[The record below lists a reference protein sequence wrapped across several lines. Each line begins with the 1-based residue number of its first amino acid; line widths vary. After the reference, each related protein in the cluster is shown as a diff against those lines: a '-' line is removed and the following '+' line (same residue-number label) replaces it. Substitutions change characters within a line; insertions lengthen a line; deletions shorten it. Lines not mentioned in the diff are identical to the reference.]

1 MHRKLFILIFIPLL
15 VGIVSARTHMRAQG
29 QAAAPVGQSG
39 LDLAALDKSSEAC
52 TDFYQFA
59 CGGWLKSNPLPGDQP
74 RYGRFDELQE
84 RNNAVL
90 RDIFEAAANSNSANA
105 DDRKIGDYYESCMD
119 EKAIDARG
127 TAPLKED
134 LDRIAALSATGGLPT
149 LLAQLHAKFVGG
161 FFAFG
166 SIPDFKNASNVIA
179 GVGMGG
185 LGLPDRDYYFKDDD
199 TSKKLRDAYVKH
211 VAKMFELAGEPPA
224 AAAKSAQAVMRIE
237 TALAKATL
245 DNVSRRT
252 PAKVYHPMKLAEL
265 QALTPAFNWD
275 AYVKAHSAPAFET
288 INVDHPDFF
297 KTFNAEISAMPV
309 GDLRTYLRWHL
320 LHASA
325 ALLPTP
331 FVNEDFEFYGKMLQ
345 GSKEQRARWKR
356 CTDYAG
362 QDLGEVV
369 GKAYVAKTFGEEGKA
384 RTLEMV
390 HAIESALAKDIDEIT
405 WMSNATKEQARVK
418 LKAVANN
425 IGYPDKWR
433 DYSTLQITRG
443 DALGN
448 SQRSNQFE
456 FRRQLS
462 KIGKPVDKTE
472 WLMTPPTVNAY
483 YNPLENNINF
493 PAGILQPP
501 FFSRAADDAVNL
513 GAVGGVVGH
522 ELTHGFDDQ
531 GRQFDPQGNLRDWW
545 APQDGKAFEERAA
558 CVANQYGGYTAVAD
572 VKLNGKLTLGENV
585 ADNGGLRLAW
595 MALQDR
601 MARKPLATVDGFT
614 PEQRFFIGWA
624 QIWCENK
631 TDEFARLHAQTNV
644 HSPGRYR
651 TNGTVAN
658 FPEFAK
664 AFGCAAGSP
673 MVSKT
678 ACRVW

>member
-1 MHRKLFILIFIPLL
+1 MSRKLFILIFVPVL
-15 VGIVSARTHMRAQG
+15 VGLASARTHMRAQNQSG
-29 QAAAPVGQSG
+29 APASQSG
-39 LDLAALDKSSEAC
+39 LDLAALDKSVDAC

-59 CGGWLKSNPLPGDQP
+59 CGGWLKSNPLPGDRP

-90 RDIFEAAANSNSANA
+90 RDILEAAAKSAA
-105 DDRKIGDYYESCMD
+105 SDPDTRKIGDYYASCMD

-127 TAPLKED
+127 LSPLKED
-134 LDRIAALSATGGLPT
+134 LDRIAALKGATDLPA
-149 LLAQLHAKFVGG
+149 LVAALHAKGVFPFFV
-161 FFAFG
+161 FG
-166 SIPDFKNASNVIA
+166 STPDFKNAASVIA
-179 GVGMGG
+179 GVGMAG
-185 LGLPDRDYYFKDDD
+185 LGLPDRDYYFKEDAN
-199 TSKKLRDAYVKH
+199 SQKLRDAYVAH
-211 VAKMFELAGEPPA
+211 VAKMFQLAGDSADKA
-224 AAAKSAQAVMRIE
+224 AANAKTVMRIE
-237 TALAKATL
+237 SALAKATL
-245 DNVSRRT
+245 DRVSRRT
-252 PAKVYHPMKLAEL
+252 PAKVYHPMKLPEL
-265 QALTPAFNWD
+265 QALTPAFDWQ
-275 AYVKAHSAPAFET
+275 AYIRAQQPPSFQT
-288 INVDHPDFF
+288 INVDHPDFY
-297 KTFNAEISAMPV
+297 KAFNTEISSAPV
-309 GDLRTYLRWHL
+309 EDLRTYLRWHL

-325 ALLPTP
+325 ALLPTA
-331 FVNEDFEFYGKMLQ
+331 FVDEDFSFYGAMLQ
-345 GSKEQRARWKR
+345 GSKEQRPRWKR
-356 CTDYAG
+356 CTDYTN

-390 HAIESALAKDIDEIT
+390 HAIEAALATDIDQIT
-405 WMSNATKEQARVK
+405 WMSDATKKEARVK
-418 LKAVANN
+418 LKAVANK
-425 IGYPDKWR
+425 IGYPDTWR
-433 DYSTLQITRG
+433 DYGALRVARG

-448 SQRSNQFE
+448 SQRANVFE
-456 FRRQLS
+456 FKRQLS

-501 FFSRAADDAVNL
+501 FFNKAADDAVNL

-558 CVANQYGGYTAVAD
+558 CVSKQYAGYTAVAD
-572 VKLNGKLTLGENV
+572 VKLNGQLTLGENV

-595 MALQDR
+595 MALQDE
-601 MARKPLATVDGFT
+601 MARKPLPKADGFT

-631 TDEFARLHAQTNV
+631 TDEFARLHAATNV
-644 HSPGRYR
+644 HAPGRYR
-651 TNGTVAN
+651 TNGVVAN

-664 AFGCAAGSP
+664 AFGCSAASP
-673 MVSKT
+673 MVNQT

>member
-1 MHRKLFILIFIPLL
+1 MMDRKLFILIFIPVL
-15 VGIVSARTHMRAQG
+15 VGIASARTHMRAQG
-29 QAAAPVGQSG
+29 QAQASQSG
-39 LDLAALDKSSEAC
+39 LDLAALDKSADAC
-52 TDFYQFA
+52 GDFYQFA

-90 RDIFEAAANSNSANA
+90 RDILEAAAKTAANP
-105 DDRKIGDYYESCMD
+105 DDRKIGDYYGSCMD
-119 EKAIDARG
+119 EKAIDAKG
-127 TAPLKED
+127 LAPLKED
-134 LDRIAALSATGGLPT
+134 LDRIAALKSAAGLPA
-149 LLAQLHAKFVGG
+149 LLASLHAKGIFAFFV
-161 FFAFG
+161 FG

-179 GVGMGG
+179 GTGMGG
-185 LGLPDRDYYFKDDD
+185 LGMPDRDYYFKEDD

-211 VAKMFELAGEPPA
+211 VTKMFELAGDSADKA
-224 AAAKSAQAVMRIE
+224 AANATTVMRIE
-237 TALAKATL
+237 TALAKVTL

-252 PAKVYHPMKLAEL
+252 PTKVYHPLKLAEL
-265 QALTPAFNWD
+265 QKLTPAFDWN
-275 AYVKAHSAPAFET
+275 AYIKAQQPPPFET
-288 INVDHPDFF
+288 INVDHPDFY
-297 KTFNAEISAMPV
+297 KTLSAEISTAPIEDV
-309 GDLRTYLRWHL
+309 RTYLRWHL

-331 FVNEDFEFYGKMLQ
+331 FVNEDFAFYGAMLQ
-345 GSKEQRARWKR
+345 GAKEQRPRWKR
-356 CTDYAG
+356 CTDYTN

-390 HAIESALAKDIDEIT
+390 HAIEAALAKDIDEIT
-405 WMSNATKEQARVK
+405 WMSDATKKEARIK
-418 LKAVANN
+418 LKAVANK

-433 DYSTLQITRG
+433 DYSALRIVSG

-448 SQRSNQFE
+448 SQRANTFE
-456 FRRQLS
+456 FKRQLS

-501 FFSRAADDAVNL
+501 FFGKSADVAVNL

-595 MALQDR
+595 MALQDT
-601 MARKPLATVDGFT
+601 MGKKPLATLDGFT

-624 QIWCENK
+624 QMWCENK
-631 TDEFARLHAQTNV
+631 TDAFARLHAQTNV

-651 TNGTVAN
+651 TTGTVAN

-664 AFGCAAGSP
+664 AFGCSASSP
-673 MVSKT
+673 MVNKT